1 MKKYKLKEE
10 AKRFLTNKLNV
21 QIGEV
26 VQTLEDWEKVNFCI
40 EALEEV
46 PQRIE
51 LYGQLEGGYCRYLRK
66 KDATHFTDK
75 QRIIC
80 EKALN
85 GELLDIDSFNYE
97 DFSDWYRDEFIT
109 ISWEILKLV
118 KIILKVTLH
127 QLHQLLV

>member
-10 AKRFLTNKLNV
+10 AKRFLTDKLNV

-26 VQTLEDWEKVNFCI
+26 IQTLEDWEKVNFCI

-46 PQRIE
+46 PQRIK
-51 LYGQLEGGYCRYLRK
+51 LYGQLEDGYCRYLRK

-80 EKALN
+80 EKAIN
-85 GELLDIDSFNYE
+85 GELFTKDDMDEYLCFCDGKIKTVDEWLQHKQDEYVMGQAENYQE
-97 DFSDWYRDEFIT
+97 R
-109 ISWEILKLV
+109 
-118 KIILKVTLH
+118 
-127 QLHQLLV
+127 

>member
-26 VQTLEDWEKVNFCI
+26 IQTLEDWEKVNFCI

-46 PQRIE
+46 DERIE
-51 LYGQLEGGYCRYLRK
+51 IIQLQCT
-66 KDATHFTDK
+66 DAKYVTEQILND
-75 QRIIC
+75 RVNLC

-85 GELLDIDSFNYE
+85 RELITLKNARDFIMDMIKRGEL
-97 DFSDWYRDEFIT
+97 DWG
-109 ISWEILKLV
+109 V
-118 KIILKVTLH
+118 KTTRNVTLES
-127 QLHQLLV
+127 QITEYLNEKK